1 VPPTA
6 QAAHQQASLLLK
18 SFQRRLAGKP
28 LPVFVYRDYGS
39 LVSLSAYSTVGNL
52 MGNLTGNVMIE
63 GWIARLVYRML
74 YRMHQRALHGTLRA
88 ILLMVADWLTRAT
101 HPRLKLH

>member
-1 VPPTA
+1 
-6 QAAHQQASLLLK
+6 
-18 SFQRRLAGKP
+18 
-28 LPVFVYRDYGS
+28 
-39 LVSLSAYSTVGNL
+39 